1 MGLKLKTRESRKS
14 LIFLWKITHFGPRE
28 CPQMGPKSSQNR
40 FENEVGCRN
49 FEKSSPRGLREGS
62 EGEKT

>member
-14 LIFLWKITHFGPRE
+14 FIFLRKTIHFGPRE
-28 CPQMGPKSSQNR
+28 GPQMGPKSSQNR

-49 FEKSSPRGLREGS
+49 LQKSSPRGLREGF
-62 EGEKT
+62 GGGKK